1 LTLASRSHS
10 KQQILTYLF
19 LVLGAFILALGY
31 TYFMAPYKIVP
42 GGIYGISIV
51 LHHKFGFSIGL
62 AALCFNLPLAIIGL
76 RVLGSQFG
84 FKTFLCFFLVAGF
97 TDGLQY
103 VFGTDPFNLHD
114 EVLLASVFG
123 GVVMG
128 IGVGLILKAHA
139 SSGGTDVLSAILNK
153 YTHLPTGQLQM
164 IIDSCI
170 VIVGLIAF
178 KDWKVP
184 FYSWITIFLM
194 GKMIDMVLQ
203 GFSQE
208 KTLFIVSEKSE
219 EIRNFIIGEL
229 KRGGSLLPIKGMYNY
244 AEKDMIMTVV
254 NRREMIVLQQAV
266 FRIDPDAFVTILE
279 AKEIFGRGF
288 KQAGM

>member
-1 LTLASRSHS
+1 LDLPFRS
-10 KQQILTYLF
+10 KQRTLTYLW

-51 LHHKFGFSIGL
+51 LHHKFGFPIGL

-76 RVLGSQFG
+76 KVLGSQFG

-97 TDGLQY
+97 TDGLRF
-103 VFGTDPFNLHD
+103 VFGADPFSLHE

-128 IGVGLILKAHA
+128 IGVGLILKARA

-178 KDWKVP
+178 KDWKIP

-194 GKMIDMVLQ
+194 GRMIDMVLQ
-203 GFSQE
+203 GFSNE

-219 EIRNFIIGEL
+219 EIRRFIIEEL
-229 KRGGSLLPIKGMYNY
+229 KRGGSLVPIRGMYNF

-266 FRIDPDAFVTILE
+266 FRIDADAFVTILE
-279 AKEIFGRGF
+279 AKEIYGRGF
-288 KQAGM
+288 KQVGM